1 MANRQERREKGLGN
15 IYQSGNK
22 WIGRLDITSR
32 AGPRPGG
39 KRRFKYFSGKTE
51 AEVKKKI
58 REYLK
63 TNETTNATK
72 VSVSDYAD
80 KWLVTYKKPELKR
93 SSYDRLEKTIMHQV
107 KPYIGSISLS
117 ELTADD
123 IQTMLNTL
131 QKEGLSWS
139 SIKKAHDAVHG
150 MIQHALDS
158 DDLTKDPTG
167 AVKMPSKDQFTQKEI
182 RYFTKDEA
190 RAIVEELGRQHK
202 TGQAVYP
209 YAEAYILILNTGLR
223 EGELIGLEKADWD
236 KESNTIHVRRNVQS
250 VKKRDDDGKANGYE
264 LVTNT
269 TKTYSGD
276 RIIHLNTSAQAAV
289 ESMVTKYPNSK
300 YLMCNSK
307 GDIIPP
313 ANLIRSFYRVLDNVG
328 IERTGPHSLRHTFA
342 SFLFAEKIDVKT
354 ISKILGHSNTQITI
368 NTYIHLIQE
377 TEKEA
382 VDKIIDLI

>member
-158 DDLTKDPTG
+158 DDLTKDPTR

>member
-1 MANRQERREKGLGN
+1 MANQRERREKGLGN

-158 DDLTKDPTG
+158 DDLTKDPTR
-167 AVKMPSKDQFTQKEI
+167 AVKMPSNDQFTQKEI